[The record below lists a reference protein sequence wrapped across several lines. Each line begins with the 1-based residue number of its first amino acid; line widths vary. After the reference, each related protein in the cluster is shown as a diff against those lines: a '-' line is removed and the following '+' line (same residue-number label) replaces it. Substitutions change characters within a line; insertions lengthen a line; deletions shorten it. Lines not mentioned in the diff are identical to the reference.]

1 MGTVKRNPFLA
12 GIAAILGGVMLVAN
26 VASAELGSDKA
37 GAILVFPKLLADSG
51 VSSPNKVDTEIQISN
66 TSTHQIGVRCYLVN
80 ANSHCS
86 NAGASV
92 PGGGTVP
99 LVCTS
104 SSECTL
110 GGLLPGGTC
119 VPAWNEQDFRF
130 TLTARQ
136 PIVWRLSEGMVNFPL
151 SGFLYQEEGFPPN
164 IHVGPVDNDP
174 NLPAPLQGQ
183 PAVNIDSRVPP
194 APEDPFLGELK
205 CVQVDLASEQP
216 SPGTESVNNFSGD
229 LAGVATIITQTPSGD
244 VDARSYNAIG
254 IQAVADAF
262 PVDNNTLRLGTDG
275 QYDGCPSILIV
286 DHFFDYAPDP
296 ATDTEVNTTLTLVP
310 CSENFFLQNGGR
322 VSTVAQMLIFNEF
335 EQRLSTS
342 RTIKCLDTVPLSDIT
357 TAPGPSDDKTSI
369 FNVGVQG
376 TLTGQT
382 RIRAVDGSDPTRGDG
397 LLGLVEEFHSGM
409 LKRSA
414 ALNLHQTGIRFN
426 PDFIVLAPPQ
436 L

>member
-12 GIAAILGGVMLVAN
+12 GIAVILGGVMLVAN

-37 GAILVFPKLLADSG
+37 GAILVFPKLVYNSTTP
-51 VSSPNKVDTEIQISN
+51 PNLPPYTDTEIQISN

-86 NAGASV
+86 NFGVDPA
-92 PGGGTVP
+92 VP

-104 SSECTL
+104 SSQCSL
-110 GGLLPGGTC
+110 NGALPGGTC
-119 VPAWNEQDFRF
+119 VAAWNEQDFRF

-136 PIVWRLSEGMVNFPL
+136 PIVWKLSEGMVNFPL
-151 SGFLYQEEGFPPN
+151 DGLL
-164 IHVGPVDNDP
+164 HVGPVDNDP
-174 NLPAPLQGQ
+174 NLPAALQGQ
-183 PAVNIDSRVPP
+183 PAVNIDSRIPP

-216 SPGTESVNNFSGD
+216 SPGTDPDNNFAGD
-229 LAGVATIITQTPSGD
+229 LAGVATIITQEGGD

-254 IQAVADAF
+254 IQAIADAF
-262 PVDNNTLRLGTDG
+262 PVDNNVLRLGTDG
-275 QYDGCPSILIV
+275 QYDGCPSILIL

-296 ATDTEVNTTLTLVP
+296 ATGTTINTTLTLVP

-357 TAPGPSDDKTSI
+357 TAPGPSDDETSI

-397 LLGLVEEFHSGM
+397 LLGLAEEFHSDG
-409 LKRSA
+409 LTRSA
-414 ALNLHQTGIRFN
+414 AFNLHQTGIRFN
-426 PDFIVLAPPQ
+426 PDYIVLAPPQ

>member
-26 VASAELGSDKA
+26 VASAELGSDKS
-37 GAILVFPKLLADSG
+37 GAILVFPKLVANSLSNP
-51 VSSPNKVDTEIQISN
+51 STDTEIQISN

-86 NAGASV
+86 NAGAPI

-104 SSECTL
+104 SSECNA

-119 VPAWNEQDFRF
+119 VAAWNEQDFRF

-136 PIVWRLSEGMVNFPL
+136 PIVWRLSEGLAVFPL
-151 SGFLYQEEGFPPN
+151 SGLLYQEDNFPPN
-164 IHVGPVDNDP
+164 THVGPVDNDP

-183 PAVNIDSRVPP
+183 PAVNIDSKIPP

-205 CVQVDLASEQP
+205 CVQVDLASEEP

-229 LAGVATIITQTPSGD
+229 LAGVATIITRNGGD

-254 IQAVADAF
+254 IQAIADAF
-262 PVDNNTLRLGTDG
+262 PTDNNTLRLGTDG
-275 QYDGCPSILIV
+275 QYDGCPSILIL

-296 ATDTEVNTTLTLVP
+296 ATGTQVNTTLTLVP

-357 TAPGPSDDKTSI
+357 TAPGPGDDDTSI

-397 LLGLVEEFHSGM
+397 LLGLAEEFHSDSIT
-409 LKRSA
+409 RSA
-414 ALNLHQTGIRFN
+414 AFNLHQSGIRFN
-426 PDFIVLAPPQ
+426 PDLIVLAPPQ